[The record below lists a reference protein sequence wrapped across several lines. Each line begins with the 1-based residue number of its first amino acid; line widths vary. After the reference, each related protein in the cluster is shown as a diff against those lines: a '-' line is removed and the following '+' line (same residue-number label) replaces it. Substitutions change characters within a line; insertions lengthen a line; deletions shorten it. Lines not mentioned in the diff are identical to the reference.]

1 MFIYVNGAPARHP
14 LKISR
19 LAIGCWSNRHVTP
32 HCGSYHDDM
41 DMTRINLANPQEL
54 LELPGI
60 HQAAGDAIVRHR
72 GQQLYRERGWL
83 P

>member
-1 MFIYVNGAPARHP
+1 
-14 LKISR
+14 
-19 LAIGCWSNRHVTP
+19 
-32 HCGSYHDDM
+32 M

-72 GQQLYRERGWL
+72 GQQLLSRTRVAAV
-83 P
+83 